1 MSSKDLKTNNEFL
14 EIHNLKSFA
23 SLYINRLITSDYEF
37 QKLLESVLDQEI
49 FKSEYLLF
57 F

>member
-1 MSSKDLKTNNEFL
+1 MSSKNLKTNNEFL
-14 EIHNLKSFA
+14 EILKSFA

-49 FKSEYLLF
+49 FKSK
-57 F
+57 